1 MISPSDPS
9 EHALEAFAKVV
20 ANLGWDKEAER
31 IVFAHTHQPLADV
44 RCADR
49 PRTRYWNTGSW
60 IYEPDLGS
68 RQAYAR
74 YLRYA
79 WPGTAI
85 VIDDEEPE
93 PRLLELLADL
103 NPLRRRRRPAGA
115 AMSELLTIAVILVR
129 AEEAWEPVLFG
140 GLIPLVRGPRDRLD
154 HLPRRP
160 RQRRIRRVAG
170 SPRRRLRVGHRG

>member
-1 MISPSDPS
+1 M
-9 EHALEAFAKVV
+9 
-20 ANLGWDKEAER
+20 
-31 IVFAHTHQPLADV
+31 
-44 RCADR
+44 RCGSGS
-49 PRTRYWNTGSW
+49 RTRYWNTGSW

-103 NPLRRRRRPAGA
+103 NPLQGGAG
-115 AMSELLTIAVILVR
+115 L
-129 AEEAWEPVLFG
+129 PV
-140 GLIPLVRGPRDRLD
+140 
-154 HLPRRP
+154 H
-160 RQRRIRRVAG
+160 
-170 SPRRRLRVGHRG
+170 